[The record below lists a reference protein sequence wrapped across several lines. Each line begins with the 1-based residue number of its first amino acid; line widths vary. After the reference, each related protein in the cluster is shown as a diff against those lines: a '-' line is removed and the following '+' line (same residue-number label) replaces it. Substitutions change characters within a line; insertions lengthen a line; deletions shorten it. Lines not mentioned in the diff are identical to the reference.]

1 MSNTN
6 DLYHLLNFYQC
17 KQYCSNTKIW
27 NEGAVKYSF
36 FVFPKYPK
44 FFPKIFHLTFSM
56 LIINDNNSK
65 NNDCCLK
72 TKDKNAYKLVK
83 NSSHPK
89 YEELVHYNFY
99 FYLKQSPNFNLF
111 SNFHFPFHFNL
122 SFFFLRVLYYHP
134 NVFLLCFPF
143 SFP

>member
-1 MSNTN
+1 MIYITFLIFINVNNTAVTRKSGMKVQWSIPF
-6 DLYHLLNFYQC
+6 LYSQ
-17 KQYCSNTKIW
+17 SI
-27 NEGAVKYSF
+27 
-36 FVFPKYPK
+36 PK

-111 SNFHFPFHFNL
+111 SNFHFPLHFNL

-143 SFP
+143 SFPWAAK